1 MRSVRSKRRN
11 HLRRSAVKC
20 SWRSGMAT
28 GGAEMMDMDKVLK
41 ESHVL
46 TAEEVIQRRTRRLE
60 QLMKVYRAQYW
71 GLLEE
76 MRSKYRRFYL
86 RHGKSGWRWDNED
99 GVGVSRSEQNHGEQ
113 AAAAAA
119 AGGGGGGRE
128 LNSTSVAGEM
138 KEPHAPEKLGNEI
151 MRCGAQGCNNK
162 PLLLSVYCY
171 AHVLLEPRQR
181 LYRPCSY
188 VVRRSALIILGCT
201 FCEEYVMLLLSL
213 LSLEHVE

>member
-1 MRSVRSKRRN
+1 
-11 HLRRSAVKC
+11 
-20 SWRSGMAT
+20 MAT

-113 AAAAAA
+113 AAAAAAAA

>member
-1 MRSVRSKRRN
+1 
-11 HLRRSAVKC
+11 
-20 SWRSGMAT
+20 MAT
-28 GGAEMMDMDKVLK
+28 GGAEMMDMDRVLK

-46 TAEEVIQRRTRRLE
+46 TSEEVIQRRTRRLE

-113 AAAAAA
+113 AAAAA
-119 AGGGGGGRE
+119 GGGGGRE
-128 LNSTSVAGEM
+128 LNSNSVAGEM
-138 KEPHAPEKLGNEI
+138 KEPHAPEKPGNEI

-188 VVRRSALIILGCT
+188 VVRRSALINPWMQFLWRVC
-201 FCEEYVMLLLSL
+201 YVVVIVVIIRACYEMLLLCSL
-213 LSLEHVE
+213 ALLELSCT